1 MISEPATPV
10 ADGQRIGARRALAR
24 RGARGLGGVKA
35 AYHGEVFVDN
45 MRLTRR
51 MNPSYGNA

>member
-10 ADGQRIGARRALAR
+10 ADGQRIGARRALAEH
-24 RGARGLGGVKA
+24 GLGG
-35 AYHGEVFVDN
+35 GESRVTPGFVDN
-45 MRLTRR
+45 TRLTSS

>member
-10 ADGQRIGARRALAR
+10 ADGQRIGARRALAEH
-24 RGARGLGGVKA
+24 GLGG
-35 AYHGEVFVDN
+35 GESRVTPAFFMDN
-45 MRLTRR
+45 TRLTSS